1 MIILIFSIFLFLSA
15 TFGYGRLFLRI
26 NRLDDLNLSFGETG
40 ILGLFFLAFIGLS
53 LHFFFP
59 LGQNLNFI
67 IVKLEDTLYQP
78 VTLIIL
84 HILIHLV

>member
-40 ILGLFFLAFIGLS
+40 ILGLFFLTFIGLS
-53 LHFFFP
+53 LHFFPFRSKFKLYNYTSWHP
-59 LGQNLNFI
+59 ISNLSNIF
-67 IVKLEDTLYQP
+67 
-78 VTLIIL
+78 VTN
-84 HILIHLV
+84 

>member
-1 MIILIFSIFLFLSA
+1 MIILIFSIFLFLSS

-26 NRLDDLNLSFGETG
+26 NRIDDLNLSFGETG

-67 IVKLEDTLYQP
+67 LRSGMHTMLF
-78 VTLIIL
+78 
-84 HILIHLV
+84 